1 MGYFLA
7 GIGLGVLV
15 TSIVGILAVS
25 LSVVAGRTADAE
37 AHLQLIGDSHR
48 EAFRPPKKE
57 CLDEGCPCFW
67 EARAIV

>member
-15 TSIVGILAVS
+15 TSIVGVLAMS

-37 AHLQLIGDSHR
+37 THLQLIGDSR
-48 EAFRPPKKE
+48 RDAFRSPKKE
-57 CLDEGCPCFW
+57 CLEQGCPCFW
-67 EARAIV
+67 EVRAVV